1 MTKNRHELPRKKPTR
16 PAKEEIA
23 EDLPVLEPVD
33 ELPTLEP
40 VADDLPTL
48 EPIAEDLPTLE
59 AVVDDGPIRVE
70 VAAGDGRTFDTVFT
84 VTVPAMDKQAVLA
97 ALSGPL
103 QRHFAAQQRQLR
115 HQRVLVQFAGE
126 GVVGSA
132 AKEAIGK
139 LLALHR
145 PLLGVVDRGFGQ
157 ETVAQGQLPEVQV
170 AVQTNGATTV
180 ATIATG
186 SLEPVDLPIAF
197 AAPWSSLLAGTSGKK
212 LKLVVQGSGKPDSTL
227 RAEWA
232 AAAKAAGASAFAIGE
247 RVYFDLDLQRRV
259 QGTVQD
265 GVLNLLVDPAD
276 LDATTDEALSMVLPE
291 HGAACRGAVV
301 RIATTRP
308 ADGPRDRCVAFARE
322 HGARRIEVVVDG
334 TPRIVWPGLLEV
346 GKGAEVVVRVLP
358 NGRSRDAVLATLVQ
372 EAAGLQAT
380 TKGKPVLVDWPRDFV
395 VDAAALTA
403 LRTAAS
409 VMAARSVAF
418 ALGGEQREPFLPE
431 PVACSV
437 DGERLLLRLD
447 SEAGKAA
454 ELQRAF
460 DRAAAPL
467 LGSWRG
473 RSLRVQIAGSAVV
486 SRTLLRTIC
495 SAIEAA
501 GVMQLEVEE
510 AGVVD
515 VLLPAM
521 LTFANQARP
530 EGGEAISVGA
540 VPGKRDAA
548 QVQLALQRELD
559 ARNLPAG
566 GSFVVGASS
575 ASDAVLAALQARG
588 AARLVLDGPEPVQV
602 HPPLFAAPQ
611 KKVQTIRLE
620 LQPGSD
626 PAMTRRQLARELPAV
641 LAGLSGLS
649 TATVQVAWPGVDPA
663 APELASLVA
672 ALVDKKAKKVV
683 LEQGKDKP
691 LTLHPAPVPKVAPAD
706 AAAPAEAVA
715 ASAGALAPATPPV
728 AVPASRAAVPAAAA
742 VPANHAPLPATAAHL
757 TVLGRR
763 DEAVPPMVLL
773 GVAVGSDPAH
783 LAAVEAELQ
792 AHLPRFRGRSVLL
805 VPRQNGQD
813 VPVRKP
819 DALVDML
826 RRVVPTGAA
835 ATLVF
840 RGPDAQ
846 GRPHFQVLHSNL
858 RALPVGG
865 VFADPRA
872 PR

>member
-16 PAKEEIA
+16 PAKEDIA
-23 EDLPVLEPVD
+23 EDLPVLEPLD
-33 ELPTLEP
+33 
-40 VADDLPTL
+40 DDLPTL
-48 EPIAEDLPTLE
+48 EPIADDLPTLE
-59 AVVDDGPIRVE
+59 AVDDASAAVVDDGPIQV
-70 VAAGDGRTFDTVFT
+70 VASAGDGRTFDTVFT

-103 QRHFAAQQRQLR
+103 QRHFAAQPQKVR

-132 AKEAIGK
+132 AKETIGK
-139 LLALHR
+139 LLAAHR

-170 AVQTNGATTV
+170 AVQTNGASTV

-186 SLEPVDLPIAF
+186 SLESVDLPVAF
-197 AAPWSSLLAGTSGKK
+197 AAHWSSLLAGASGKK
-212 LKLVVQGSGKPDSTL
+212 LKLLFHGSAKPDSAQ
-227 RAEWA
+227 RAQWA
-232 AAAKAAGASAFAIGE
+232 AAAKTAGASAFAIGE

-291 HGAACRGAVV
+291 HAAACRGAVV

-322 HGARRIEVVVDG
+322 HGARRIEVLVDG
-334 TPRIVWPGLLEV
+334 VARIVWPGLLEV
-346 GKGAEVVVRVLP
+346 GKGPELVVRVLP
-358 NGRSRDAVLATLVQ
+358 NGRSRDAVLAALVQ
-372 EAAGLQAT
+372 EAAGLVAT

-403 LRTAAS
+403 LRSAAS
-409 VMAARSVAF
+409 VMVARSVAF

-431 PVACSV
+431 PVTCTA

-467 LGSWRG
+467 LASWRG

-521 LTFANQARP
+521 LTFANQ
-530 EGGEAISVGA
+530 GEAISVAA

-588 AARLVLDGPEPVQV
+588 AARLVLEGPEPVQV

-620 LQPGSD
+620 LQPGGD
-626 PAMTRRQLARELPAV
+626 PAMTRRQLARELPTL
-641 LAGLSGLS
+641 LASLSGLP
-649 TATVQVAWPGVDPA
+649 TATVQVVWPGVEPA

-672 ALVDKKAKKVV
+672 ALVDKKAKKVL

-691 LTLHPAPVPKVAPAD
+691 LTLHPAPAPKVAP
-706 AAAPAEAVA
+706 VA
-715 ASAGALAPATPPV
+715 ASAGAEATAASAGAPVQVAPSAAPANRV
-728 AVPASRAAVPAAAA
+728 AVPAAAVA
-742 VPANHAPLPATAAHL
+742 LADRAPLPATAAHL

-773 GVAVGSDPAH
+773 GVAVGTEPAH

-819 DALVDML
+819 DALVDLL

-846 GRPHFQVLHSNL
+846 GRPHFQVLHSSL

-865 VFADPRA
+865 VFADPRV

>member
-23 EDLPVLEPVD
+23 EELPVLEPVD

-40 VADDLPTL
+40 VADELPTL
-48 EPIAEDLPTLE
+48 EAVDEAGD
-59 AVVDDGPIRVE
+59 AVVDDGPIQVV

-103 QRHFAAQQRQLR
+103 QRHFAAQQRQVR

-132 AKEAIGK
+132 AKETIGK
-139 LLALHR
+139 LLAAHR

-157 ETVAQGQLPEVQV
+157 ETVAEGRLPEVQV
-170 AVQTNGATTV
+170 TVQTSGASTV

-186 SLEPVDLPIAF
+186 NLEPVDLPIAF
-197 AAPWSSLLAGTSGKK
+197 AAHWSSLLAGASGKK
-212 LKLVVQGSGKPDSTL
+212 LKLVVQGSAKPDSTQ

-232 AAAKAAGASAFAIGE
+232 DAAKTAGASAFAVGE

-259 QGTVQD
+259 QCTVQD
-265 GVLNLLVDPAD
+265 GVVNLLVDPAD

-308 ADGPRDRCVAFARE
+308 ADGARDRCVAFARE
-322 HGARRIEVVVDG
+322 HGARRIEVVVG
-334 TPRIVWPGLLEV
+334 GAPQIVWPGLLEV

-358 NGRSRDAVLATLVQ
+358 NGRSRDAVLAALVQ
-372 EAAGLQAT
+372 EAAGLQSS

-403 LRTAAS
+403 LHTAAS

-418 ALGGEQREPFLPE
+418 ALGGELREPVLPV
-431 PVACSV
+431 PITCTA

-460 DRAAAPL
+460 DRATAPL
-467 LGSWRG
+467 LATWRG

-521 LTFANQARP
+521 LTFANH
-530 EGGEAISVGA
+530 GDAISVAA

-548 QVQLALQRELD
+548 QVQLALVRELD
-559 ARNLPAG
+559 ALSLPAG

-620 LQPGSD
+620 LQPGGD
-626 PAMTRRQLARELPAV
+626 PAMTRRQLARELPSV

-649 TATVQVAWPGVDPA
+649 TATVQVVWPGIDPA

-672 ALVDKKAKKVV
+672 ALADKKAKKVV

-691 LTLHPAPVPKVAPAD
+691 LTLHPAPQPKVVPAEVPTGVEAAAASAGVLAQVPSP
-706 AAAPAEAVA
+706 AAAPAVRARVSAGTA
-715 ASAGALAPATPPV
+715 ASAAAPTN
-728 AVPASRAAVPAAAA
+728 S
-742 VPANHAPLPATAAHL
+742 APLPATAAHL

-773 GVAVGSDPAH
+773 GVAVGTDPAH
-783 LAAVEAELQ
+783 VAAVEAELQ

-805 VPRQNGQD
+805 VPQQGGRD

-846 GRPHFQVLHSNL
+846 GRAHFQVLHSSL
-858 RALPVGG
+858 RALPIGG
-865 VFADPRA
+865 VFADPRV

>member
-33 ELPTLEP
+33 DLPTLEP

-48 EPIAEDLPTLE
+48 EAVDE
-59 AVVDDGPIRVE
+59 AGDQAAAALVDDGPIRVV
-70 VAAGDGRTFDTVFT
+70 VAAGDGSAFDTVLT

-97 ALSGPL
+97 ALTAPL
-103 QRHFAAQQRQLR
+103 QRHFAAQQRQVR
-115 HQRVLVQFAGE
+115 HKRVLVQFAGE

-132 AKEAIGK
+132 AKETIGK
-139 LLALHR
+139 LLAAHR

-157 ETVAQGQLPEVQV
+157 ETVAQGTLPAVQV
-170 AVQTNGATTV
+170 TVQANGASIVATV
-180 ATIATG
+180 ATGGVEAI
-186 SLEPVDLPIAF
+186 DLPMAF
-197 AAPWSSLLAGTSGKK
+197 AAHWTSLLAGANGKK
-212 LKLVVQGSGKPDSTL
+212 LQLVFQGSSKPDSVQ

-232 AAAKAAGASAFAIGE
+232 AAAKSAGASAFAVGE
-247 RVYFDLDLQRRV
+247 RVYYDVDLQRRV
-259 QGTVQD
+259 QCTVQD
-265 GVLNLLVDPAD
+265 GVVNLRVDPAD
-276 LDATTDEALSMVLPE
+276 LDTTTNEALSMVLPE
-291 HGAACRGAVV
+291 HGPACRGAVV

-308 ADGPRDRCVAFARE
+308 ADGARERCIAFARE
-322 HGARRIEVVVDG
+322 QGARRIEVVVDG
-334 TPRIVWPGLLEV
+334 APRIVWPGLLEV
-346 GKGAEVVVRVLP
+346 GKGAEVVVRVQP
-358 NGRSRDAVLATLVQ
+358 NGRHRDAVLAALVQ
-372 EAAGLQAT
+372 EAAGLQAS

-403 LRTAAS
+403 LRSAAS

-431 PVACSV
+431 PVVCTA
-437 DGERLLLRLD
+437 DGDSLVLRID

-460 DRAAAPL
+460 ERAVAPL
-467 LGSWRG
+467 LASWRG
-473 RSLRVQIAGSAVV
+473 RSLRVQVAGSAVV

-515 VLLPAM
+515 VQLPGM
-521 LTFANQARP
+521 LTFASH
-530 EGGEAISVGA
+530 GEVVSVGA

-548 QVQLALQRELD
+548 QQALALVRELD

-575 ASDAVLAALQARG
+575 ASESVLAALQARG

-602 HPPLFAAPQ
+602 HPPLFQAPQ

-626 PAMTRRQLARELPAV
+626 PAMTSRQLARELPGV
-641 LAGLSGLS
+641 LAAMAGLA
-649 TATVQVAWPGVDPA
+649 TATVHVVWPGIDPA
-663 APELASLVA
+663 APELAKLVA
-672 ALVDKKAKKVV
+672 ALADKQAKKVV
-683 LEQGKDKP
+683 VDQGKEKP
-691 LTLHPAPVPKVAPAD
+691 LTLHPVTAPKVAPA
-706 AAAPAEAVA
+706 AAAVSASPAVA
-715 ASAGALAPATPPV
+715 AVATQAPKPAPAT
-728 AVPASRAAVPAAAA
+728 AVPAAG
-742 VPANHAPLPATAAHL
+742 PLPATAAHL

-773 GVAVGSDPAH
+773 GVAVGTDPAH

-846 GRPHFQVLHSNL
+846 GRPHFQVLHSSL
-858 RALPVGG
+858 RALPIGG